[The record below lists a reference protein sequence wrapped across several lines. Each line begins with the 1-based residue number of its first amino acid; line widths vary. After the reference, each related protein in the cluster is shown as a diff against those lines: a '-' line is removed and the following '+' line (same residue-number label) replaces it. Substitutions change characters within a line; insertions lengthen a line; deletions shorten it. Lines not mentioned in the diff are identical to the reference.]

1 MKFLYGH
8 LIQLLLSGL
17 LKLELVLHSF
27 LWPPLNSLK
36 RGRLNIY
43 TSALACLMLKAHS
56 HSRVNEWKSFRQNT
70 SSGWWVPGHFTA
82 PVPQV
87 QPPFQGMRDSDP
99 GVCSGAQWRSTALL
113 TLLSLWK
120 EAICAFRVGSGPKR
134 LYGCGLEY
142 HVRALRT
149 KTTSPSDQL
158 RAYHSPSQKNEV
170 YKGTYGL
177 VFSVFIN
184 WPLNLSL
191 QQWLSNHSSAA

>member
-1 MKFLYGH
+1 M
-8 LIQLLLSGL
+8 
-17 LKLELVLHSF
+17 
-27 LWPPLNSLK
+27 
-36 RGRLNIY
+36 
-43 TSALACLMLKAHS
+43 
-56 HSRVNEWKSFRQNT
+56 NEKSFRQNT

-87 QPPFQGMRDSDP
+87 QPPFQGMGDSDP

-134 LYGCGLEY
+134 LNGGGLEY

-177 VFSVFIN
+177 VFFFVQFFLIDPS
-184 WPLNLSL
+184 LNLSL
-191 QQWLSNHSSAA
+191 QQWLSNHSSAV